1 MKKAF
6 LIFFG
11 WSLLMQPVMSQGN
24 KSVFL
29 EFGGNGL
36 GFSANYDARV
46 SKNEKGLGFRVGVG
60 FFPGVSIRG
69 NDDPTFFSWP
79 TIFSI
84 PVGLNYLAGKAPNY
98 FEAGLGATYLYGRGR
113 FTFFFLPVDGT
124 LSTLI
129 FIPSAGYRFAKVGK
143 SFQARVFI
151 SPYIYSGGVSVYGG
165 SSVGIKF

>member
-1 MKKAF
+1 MKKSF
-6 LIFFG
+6 LILFG

-60 FFPGVSIRG
+60 VFPGVRIGGDNS
-69 NDDPTFFSWP
+69 TFFSWP
-79 TIFSI
+79 TILSI
-84 PVGLNYLAGKAPNY
+84 PIGLNYLIGKAPNY
-98 FEAGLGATYLYGRGR
+98 FETGLGATYLYAEGH
-113 FTFFFLPVDGT
+113 FTLFLLGIDGT

-129 FIPSAGYRFAKVGK
+129 FVPSAGYRFAKPGK

-151 SPYIYSGGVSVYGG
+151 SPYIYSGGVSFYGG